1 TESLRFAA
9 MLAAAG
15 ETSADAALDAILM
28 QKILPRLHGNRR
40 RLEPVLEAVGAF
52 AFYPESAP
60 EAANGAPKLNLLNP
74 PGIEGAPRLPRSF
87 AKLRRMMA
95 NLQANQFTSFAE

>member
-1 TESLRFAA
+1 
-9 MLAAAG
+9 MMAAAG
-15 ETSADAALDAILM
+15 EPSPDAALDPILM

-40 RLEPVLEAVGAF
+40 RLEPVLQAVGAF
-52 AFYPESAP
+52 AFYPERAS
-60 EAANGAPKLNLLNP
+60 EAASGAPRFDLLNP
-74 PGIEGAPRLPRSF
+74 PQAEGAPRLPRSF